1 MRRLSIFLF
10 MIFFITSCS
19 MFGGS
24 DGYFPEKKYDFLEE
38 KVEGDVLF
46 SPGHPSGE
54 DFQNFEIRGNSFKEK
69 VNEYFS

>member
-1 MRRLSIFLF
+1 MAFNLLGVLNLRNILGKLASLDLSIDEF
-10 MIFFITSCS
+10 TSTKLS
-19 MFGGS
+19 R
-24 DGYFPEKKYDFLEE
+24 
-38 KVEGDVLF
+38 VEGDFLF

>member
-1 MRRLSIFLF
+1 MDSLLRYL
-10 MIFFITSCS
+10 
-19 MFGGS
+19 
-24 DGYFPEKKYDFLEE
+24 LEE